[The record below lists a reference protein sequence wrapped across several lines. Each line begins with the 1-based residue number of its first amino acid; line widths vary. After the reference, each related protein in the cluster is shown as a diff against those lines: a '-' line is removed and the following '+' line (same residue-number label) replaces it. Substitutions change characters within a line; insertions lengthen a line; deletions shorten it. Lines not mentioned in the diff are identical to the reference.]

1 MILWR
6 PYTQMLSAEPPTPLL
21 SAQGSYLYT
30 KDGRA
35 IFDGISSWWLI
46 THGHGQNEIADAIA
60 QQSKKLEQVVF
71 ANFTHEPA
79 EELAELLGSLLPHQ
93 LNSLF
98 LSDNGSTAVE
108 VAMKMAYQFTTQS
121 GQPQRTKF
129 VSFTHSYH
137 GDTCGAMSVS
147 GDSAFTKPYNGMR
160 FEILRA
166 AQGMSVQDPLSVWI
180 SSFEKMM
187 ASKGSEIAAVL
198 LEPLLQGAGGMIVWP
213 IEAVQK
219 IYDISKK
226 HGALV
231 IFDEVMT
238 GFGRTGTMF
247 AFEQINRI
255 PDLLCLS
262 KGITGGFLPLGAT
275 VTTHDIYSAFLS
287 PHVDKMLF
295 HGHSYTGNALSC
307 AAACANLKL
316 FKKMNFSLHLSALTA
331 AHSKAL
337 QKLSEHQSLKEVRV
351 CGTIGVVEL
360 SQVSIYGNSLSAK
373 IQKEALKLNLFI
385 RPLGNTIYLM
395 PPYSSTP
402 DEIAWAWSQIDN
414 ILKSA
419 CIIFLATACH
429 FIY

>member
-6 PYTQMLSAEPPTPLL
+6 PYTQMLSAQPPTPLL

-30 KDGRA
+30 KEGRA
-35 IFDGISSWWLI
+35 LFDGISSWWLI
-46 THGHGQNEIADAIA
+46 THGHGHKEIAEAIA

-79 EELAELLGSLLPHQ
+79 EELAELLGSFLPRQ

-108 VAMKMAYQFTTQS
+108 VAMKMAYQFAAQT
-121 GQPQRTKF
+121 GKPQRTKF
-129 VSFTHSYH
+129 ISFTHSYH

-147 GDSAFTKPYNGMR
+147 GDSSFTKPYNGMR

-166 AQGMSVQDPLSVWI
+166 EQGRSIQDPLSVWV

-187 ASKGSEIAAVL
+187 ESKGSEIVAVL

-226 HGALV
+226 HGAFV

-238 GFGRTGTMF
+238 GFGRTGSMF
-247 AFEQINRI
+247 AFEQTHRI
-255 PDLLCLS
+255 PDFLCLS

-287 PHVDKMLF
+287 PHIDKMLF

-316 FKKMNFSLHLSALTA
+316 FRKMNLTQQLSALTT
-331 AHSKAL
+331 AHTIAL
-337 QKLSEHQSLKEVRV
+337 QKLSEYHSLKEVRV
-351 CGTIGVVEL
+351 CGTIGVLEL
-360 SQVSIYGNSLSAK
+360 PQVSYYGNSFSAT
-373 IQKEALKLNLFI
+373 IQREALKLNLFI

-395 PPYSSTP
+395 PPYSTTP
-402 DEIAWAWSQIDN
+402 EEIAWAWAQVDN
-414 ILKSA
+414 VL
-419 CIIFLATACH
+419 LPE
-429 FIY
+429 

>member
-1 MILWR
+1 MNLWR
-6 PYTQMLSAEPPTPLL
+6 PYTQMLSAQPPIPLL
-21 SAQGSYLYT
+21 SARGSYLQT
-30 KDGRA
+30 QDGRA

-46 THGHGQNEIADAIA
+46 THGHGQKEITEAIA
-60 QQSKKLEQVVF
+60 QQAEKLEQVVF

-79 EELAELLGSLLPHQ
+79 EELAELLGSLLPNP
-93 LNSLF
+93 LSSLF

-108 VAMKMAYQFTTQS
+108 VAMKMAFQFAAQT

-129 VSFTHSYH
+129 VAFTQSYH

-147 GDSAFTKPYNGMR
+147 GDSSFTKPYHGMR

-166 AQGMSVQDPLSVWI
+166 EQGQSIQNSLSAWI
-180 SSFEKMM
+180 SSFEKIMD
-187 ASKGSEIAAVL
+187 SHGSEIAAVL

-219 IYDISKK
+219 IYDLSKK
-226 HGALV
+226 YGALV

-238 GFGRTGTMF
+238 GFGRTGSMF
-247 AFEQINRI
+247 AFEQIQRT

-275 VTTHDIYSAFLS
+275 IATAEIYNAFLS
-287 PHVDKMLF
+287 VQTDKMLF

-307 AAACANLKL
+307 AAASANLKL
-316 FKKMNFSLHLSALTA
+316 FKKMNLLQHLSLLSA
-331 AHSKAL
+331 AHTKAL
-337 QKLSEHQSLKEVRV
+337 QKISKHHVLKEVRV
-351 CGTIGVVEL
+351 CGTVGVLEL
-360 SQVSIYGNSLSAK
+360 SHESTYGNSFSAE
-373 IQKEALKLNLFI
+373 IQKKALKHNLFI

-402 DEIAWAWSQIDN
+402 EDIAWAWSQIDD
-414 ILKSA
+414 L
-419 CIIFLATACH
+419 L
-429 FIY
+429 